1 MDIDRL
7 SPKKHSFLMKKGACF
22 KCEKT
27 GHLAKDHDEFER
39 KEEKR
44 KASTRWT
51 ESSISSTST
60 TSNTPLKPMSA
71 KRDIKRIH
79 ALFQALSTE
88 EKEELY
94 KLESPEKE
102 KEKEEDDESDLDF
115 WKGELP
121 RHQYLLT
128 SYYLLP
134 NV

>member
-1 MDIDRL
+1 M
-7 SPKKHSFLMKKGACF
+7 MKKGACF
-22 KCEKT
+22 KCKTT

-44 KASTRWT
+44 KASTRQT
-51 ESSISSTST
+51 ETSTSSTST

-88 EKEELY
+88 EKKELY

-102 KEKEEDDESDLDF
+102 KEKEEDDESDSDF
-115 WKGELP
+115 
-121 RHQYLLT
+121 
-128 SYYLLP
+128 
-134 NV
+134 